1 MALDFQILQN
11 LNKSP
16 KIGGLDFDFVKK
28 ILVFSGSSFRGT
40 ISPERNLSF

>member
-16 KIGGLDFDFVKK
+16 KIGGLDFNFVKK
-28 ILVFSGSSFRGT
+28 IQVFSGSSFRGLFLRKET
-40 ISPERNLSF
+40 YLF